1 MTFEFPLRIV
11 WKNLKGIGLNTTAFE
26 LMINGESFSY
36 GIMIMR
42 TK

>member
-1 MTFEFPLRIV
+1 MTFEFLLRIV
-11 WKNLKGIGLNTTAFE
+11 WKNLKEIGLNTTAFE
-26 LMINGESFSY
+26 SMISGESLSY